1 MKNIFI
7 IIISLFYFSYNVV
20 AENTLIKSG
29 KYLTRTLE
37 NIVPLKLVKE
47 IGKKITK
54 IGGKEILFGAT
65 AAGILSEGLADN
77 NNTDHNSEEIITTNN
92 LMKVYAKGQIL
103 SLIHI

>member
-1 MKNIFI
+1 MKNIFFI
-7 IIISLFYFSYNVV
+7 IICFFYLSNIAV
-20 AENTLIKSG
+20 AENTVIKSG

-65 AAGILSEGLADN
+65 AVGILSEGLAN
-77 NNTDHNSEEIITTNN
+77 NNIDYKCN
-92 LMKVYAKGQIL
+92 
-103 SLIHI
+103 